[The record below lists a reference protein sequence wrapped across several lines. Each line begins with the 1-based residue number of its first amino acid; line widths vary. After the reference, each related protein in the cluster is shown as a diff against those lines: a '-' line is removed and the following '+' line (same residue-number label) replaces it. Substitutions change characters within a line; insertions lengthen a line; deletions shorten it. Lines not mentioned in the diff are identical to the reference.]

1 MGILNELRM
10 MSQSQIKTNL
20 KLKSFADDVK
30 SRVQQDE
37 DLSEEREWMDAEE
50 FKLRYRNVKIA
61 AICAGSFGIFSFLM
75 IAFANSMQDFLLALL
90 SMVVLELFY
99 VKLSF
104 LLWASRQIIETKEVR
119 ILRIGDYFAAVCAD
133 PRELLP
139 LPIVS
144 KVKQE

>member
-1 MGILNELRM
+1 MGIFNELRA
-10 MSQSQIKTNL
+10 MSQSQIKSNL
-20 KLKSFADDVK
+20 KLKSLTDDVK
-30 SRVQQDE
+30 ARVRQEE
-37 DLSEEREWMDAEE
+37 DLSDDLDWMDADE

-61 AICAGSFGIFSFLM
+61 AICAGSCGIFAFLM
-75 IAFANSMQDFLLALL
+75 IAFSHSMRDFLLALL

-104 LLWASRQIIETKEVR
+104 LLWASRQILETREVR

-133 PRELLP
+133 PREFLP
-139 LPIVS
+139 LPIVP